1 VIRFVWLLRVFVIMK
16 IELRVDMLDP
26 ELLHPVSKKPEG
38 VSVGPLQSEIFNGPP
53 PDHQAL
59 YVIITIVGSVPAQVL
74 ANWIYDHFKQ
84 YKPKRIRINRKEIK
98 LEKGEIVS
106 VVTEK
111 YEETQGGDIKP
122 TNNLKRK

>member
-1 VIRFVWLLRVFVIMK
+1 MS
-16 IELRVDMLDP
+16 IEIRVDMLDP
-26 ELLHPVSKKPEG
+26 QLVMPISKKPPG
-38 VSVGPLQSEIFNGPP
+38 VSVGPLQSEIFNGPA

-59 YVIITIVGSVPAQVL
+59 YVIITIIASVPAQVL

-111 YEETQGGDIKP
+111 Y
-122 TNNLKRK
+122 

>member
-1 VIRFVWLLRVFVIMK
+1 
-16 IELRVDMLDP
+16 
-26 ELLHPVSKKPEG
+26 
-38 VSVGPLQSEIFNGPP
+38 
-53 PDHQAL
+53 L

>member
-1 VIRFVWLLRVFVIMK
+1 MNIEFRV
-16 IELRVDMLDP
+16 EMLDP
-26 ELLHPVSKKPEG
+26 QLVNPVSKKPEG

-59 YVIITIVGSVPAQVL
+59 YVIIAVVGSVPAKLL

-84 YKPKRIRINRKEIK
+84 YRPKRIRINRKEIK
-98 LEKGEIVS
+98 LERGEIVS

-111 YEETQGGDIKP
+111 YEETQGNDIKH